1 MVRTSINISD
11 DVQERFRNKAILRLV
26 NKLGGSQVNILNE
39 CHRETFRGIPY
50 KHLIRPLVI
59 DDKERGK
66 SLNEIAVCWGVTI
79 GVVRN
84 ILQG

>member
-1 MVRTSINISD
+1 MIRSSAHITD
-11 DVQERFRNKAILRLV
+11 DAIERFRNKAILRLV
-26 NKLGGSQVNILNE
+26 NKLGVVQVNILSE
-39 CHRETFRGIPY
+39 CHRDTFRGIPY

-59 DDKERGK
+59 DDKESGK
-66 SLNEIAVCWGVTI
+66 SLQTIANAWGVSI